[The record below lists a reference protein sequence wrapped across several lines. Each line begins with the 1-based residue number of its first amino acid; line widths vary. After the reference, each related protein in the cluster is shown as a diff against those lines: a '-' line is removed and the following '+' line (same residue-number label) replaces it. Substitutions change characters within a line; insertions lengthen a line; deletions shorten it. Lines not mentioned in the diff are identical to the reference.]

1 MKKNELIK
9 ALHAFGFTDQQAR
22 LYLAGLQ
29 LGSCLM
35 TNLAREAGIKR
46 STAYYAIG
54 ELERR
59 GFFNTKK
66 VGGRTHY
73 VATSPQKLLTMT
85 AQRLTMVKK
94 LFPQLDTIR
103 KK

>member
-1 MKKNELIK
+1 MDKRNLIK
-9 ALHAFGFTDQQAR
+9 SLGAFGFTDQQAR

-35 TNLAREAGIKR
+35 ANLAREAGIKR
-46 STAYYAIG
+46 STAYYAIV

-59 GFFNTKK
+59 FFFNTKR
-66 VGGRTHY
+66 VGSRTHY
-73 VATSPQKLLTMT
+73 VATTPQRLLTMT
-85 AQRLTMVKK
+85 AQRLTMIKK
-94 LFPQLDTIR
+94 LFPQLDAIR